1 MLEKPKYDQTELITN
16 KGELEET
23 ILDFSNYIFYNKKL
37 GIILSIIINSIY
49 IYLCYHKIPI
59 ISFFIFLFFLYL
71 LSNIIIYQFKGTQ

>member
-49 IYLCYHKIPI
+49 VYLC
-59 ISFFIFLFFLYL
+59 
-71 LSNIIIYQFKGTQ
+71 